1 MIDVQASLRIVED
14 NKAVFLTKKITGFL
28 EHITVE
34 SSDFVNLLIS
44 VPLIKTK
51 NINNSNSELLLKL
64 DNFVGIER
72 LPVRAMTVSSQKELL
87 NYSQC
92 KYALNEQVLII
103 IEGKNNAEV
112 NVSLRINQN
121 GWSYY

>member
-121 GWSYY
+121 G